1 MLLSVYVEP
10 AACTPRAFKH
20 APPTQALKLQ
30 DKGVPVPVGIPEAAA
45 LASTAALWGAA
56 FYAYYAA
63 TAEEVEVRH
72 GNGVFRVMRVNAL
85 RRAPSSERCI
95 I

>member
-1 MLLSVYVEP
+1 M
-10 AACTPRAFKH
+10 
-20 APPTQALKLQ
+20 
-30 DKGVPVPVGIPEAAA
+30 PVGIPEAAA

-72 GNGVFRVMRVNAL
+72 ENIGGVNNGTRVC
-85 RRAPSSERCI
+85 SESVVCCLAVHLSCCLTGRCLWKSLCMYLL
-95 I
+95 